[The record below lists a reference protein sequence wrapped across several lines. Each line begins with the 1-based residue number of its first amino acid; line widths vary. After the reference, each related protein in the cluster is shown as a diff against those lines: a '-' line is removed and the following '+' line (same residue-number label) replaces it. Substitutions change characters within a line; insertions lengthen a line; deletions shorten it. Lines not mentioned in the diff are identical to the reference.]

1 MLLSICNLVI
11 KGLLQTQKDGT
22 SKLMSFVDEQKM
34 YRLYE
39 RFILEYYR
47 KHYPSV
53 SANAEQI
60 PWQLDDGMNDLL
72 PVMQSDITLRKGNR
86 VLIIDA
92 KYYAHTTR
100 TQYNTHKLFS
110 ANLYQIFTYIKNKEC
125 ELKHQEHTVSGLLLY
140 ARTDEQIQP
149 NNTYF
154 MSGNRIDVRTLDLN
168 CDFRIVKEQL
178 DCIVEDFFDR

>member
-11 KGLLQTQKDGT
+11 NGLLQTQKDGT

-47 KHYPSV
+47 KHYPSA

-110 ANLYQIFTYIKNKEC
+110 ADLYQIFTYVKNKEC

-168 CDFRIVKEQL
+168 GDFRIVKEQL